1 MQIKVKTLTGT
12 APHLSS
18 GLQHAAVYKC
28 PSVVGWMRAARCT
41 PGGRALM
48 LSEYS
53 GQLVLGLRKK
63 QAKRRVNKKARLE

>member
-53 GQLVLGLRKK
+53 GHSCW
-63 QAKRRVNKKARLE
+63 ASARSRPSEG